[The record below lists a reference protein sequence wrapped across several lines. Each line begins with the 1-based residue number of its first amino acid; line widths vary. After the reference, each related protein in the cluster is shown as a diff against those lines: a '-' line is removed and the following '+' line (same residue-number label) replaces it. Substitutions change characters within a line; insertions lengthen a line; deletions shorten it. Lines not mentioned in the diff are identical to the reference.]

1 MRYPRR
7 RNEDQ
12 TRDAFGV
19 PHRISTRQIS
29 AQRMADEDHFLDAH
43 TFSPVFQ
50 AGEEKVFGAGDAGWD
65 GGAGG
70 GREEGRGWAGGEA
83 HAEPVKEECTAG
95 GGGGRGGDGFPVT
108 EEEAVK

>member
-12 TRDAFGV
+12 TRDSFGV

>member
-1 MRYPRR
+1 
-7 RNEDQ
+7 
-12 TRDAFGV
+12 
-19 PHRISTRQIS
+19 
-29 AQRMADEDHFLDAH
+29 MADEDHFLDAH

-83 HAEPVKEECTAG
+83 HAEPVEEECTAG